1 MAVILQP
8 LDSPHGVHKRNTNT
22 PRLLIANMKK
32 PRILLVDDDP
42 NVLPVVAKL
51 LAAHGLNAESFT
63 SAADLLST
71 IQPEDV
77 GCVVTD
83 LEMPG
88 MSGIEL
94 QQALL
99 DRESSMAIIVISG
112 HADVPRAIRIM
123 SQGAI
128 MLLEKPFKAQQ
139 LVVQVERGI
148 ECSQQIFSKRQ
159 RINAARKA
167 IGALTEE
174 ELAIMKLSAR
184 GSPNKSISYELAI
197 SARTLDRRR
206 HSAFSKLKV
215 QSVADFAVLL
225 ATSEERL

>member
-51 LAAHGLNAESFT
+51 LAAHGLNAEPFT

-128 MLLEKPFKAQQ
+128 MLRRSSSSCRSNAESNAVSRYLASGNASMRPAKPSG
-139 LVVQVERGI
+139 R
-148 ECSQQIFSKRQ
+148 
-159 RINAARKA
+159 
-167 IGALTEE
+167 
-174 ELAIMKLSAR
+174 
-184 GSPNKSISYELAI
+184 
-197 SARTLDRRR
+197 
-206 HSAFSKLKV
+206 
-215 QSVADFAVLL
+215 
-225 ATSEERL
+225 